1 MRITL
6 RRRSISRLQQESWA
20 ISWRDITAA
29 DTQRQI
35 HMQYIWYSS
44 LLLPD
49 EGWDYSGGAD
59 CCVVAFKTTF
69 TGLTSGL
76 RLYTTSRE
84 GAKDNVGE
92 RKKKRNTALDEH
104 RNIEKGWQKREKAS
118 HHPPLHFQTLIY
130 NFNISN
136 FHSSAHFPNVIFQ
149 FMSNRVTIFLNTAYD
164 KLGGKA
170 DMQFR
175 LSVLQAQQQTH

>member
-1 MRITL
+1 M
-6 RRRSISRLQQESWA
+6 
-20 ISWRDITAA
+20 
-29 DTQRQI
+29 
-35 HMQYIWYSS
+35 
-44 LLLPD
+44 
-49 EGWDYSGGAD
+49 
-59 CCVVAFKTTF
+59 
-69 TGLTSGL
+69 
-76 RLYTTSRE
+76 
-84 GAKDNVGE
+84 
-92 RKKKRNTALDEH
+92 
-104 RNIEKGWQKREKAS
+104 NIEKEADRKREKAN
-118 HHPPLHFQTLIY
+118 HHTPLHFQTLIY

>member
-1 MRITL
+1 MKTER
-6 RRRSISRLQQESWA
+6 E
-20 ISWRDITAA
+20 
-29 DTQRQI
+29 
-35 HMQYIWYSS
+35 
-44 LLLPD
+44 PD
-49 EGWDYSGGAD
+49 W
-59 CCVVAFKTTF
+59 
-69 TGLTSGL
+69 
-76 RLYTTSRE
+76 
-84 GAKDNVGE
+84 
-92 RKKKRNTALDEH
+92 
-104 RNIEKGWQKREKAS
+104 KREKAS
-118 HHPPLHFQTLIY
+118 HHTPLYFQTLIY

>member
-1 MRITL
+1 MR
-6 RRRSISRLQQESWA
+6 
-20 ISWRDITAA
+20 
-29 DTQRQI
+29 
-35 HMQYIWYSS
+35 
-44 LLLPD
+44 
-49 EGWDYSGGAD
+49 GWGCPCGAD
-59 CCVVAFKTTF
+59 SCVAAFKTTF

-76 RLYTTSRE
+76 RPFTPSRE
-84 GAKDNVGE
+84 SAKDKACE
-92 RKKKRNTALDEH
+92 RKKKRETEREMNVESERRD
-104 RNIEKGWQKREKAS
+104 RKREKAS
-118 HHPPLHFQTLIY
+118 HHTPLHFQTLIY

>member
-1 MRITL
+1 MC
-6 RRRSISRLQQESWA
+6 ENKK
-20 ISWRDITAA
+20 
-29 DTQRQI
+29 
-35 HMQYIWYSS
+35 
-44 LLLPD
+44 
-49 EGWDYSGGAD
+49 E
-59 CCVVAFKTTF
+59 
-69 TGLTSGL
+69 
-76 RLYTTSRE
+76 RE
-84 GAKDNVGE
+84 IEREMNME
-92 RKKKRNTALDEH
+92 RKADSE
-104 RNIEKGWQKREKAS
+104 REKES
-118 HHPPLHFQTLIY
+118 RQTPLHLQTLIY